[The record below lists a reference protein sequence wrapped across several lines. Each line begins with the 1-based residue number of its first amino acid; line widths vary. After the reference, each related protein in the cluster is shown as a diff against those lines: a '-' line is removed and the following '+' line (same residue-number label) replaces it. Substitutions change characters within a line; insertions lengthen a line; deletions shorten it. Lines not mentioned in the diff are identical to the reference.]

1 MTRHPVRT
9 LGDVYD
15 HPVGRDVL
23 DKIALQIGVS
33 ALVHRGPATF
43 PAQSD
48 DPGDPVSSPCLRES
62 RRVSPQHHRGGRG
75 GAEYPRGTRRWRGYA
90 GQTRYPLKLPDW

>member
-23 DKIALQIGVS
+23 DKIALQIGV
-33 ALVHRGPATF
+33 
-43 PAQSD
+43 
-48 DPGDPVSSPCLRES
+48 
-62 RRVSPQHHRGGRG
+62 
-75 GAEYPRGTRRWRGYA
+75 
-90 GQTRYPLKLPDW
+90 